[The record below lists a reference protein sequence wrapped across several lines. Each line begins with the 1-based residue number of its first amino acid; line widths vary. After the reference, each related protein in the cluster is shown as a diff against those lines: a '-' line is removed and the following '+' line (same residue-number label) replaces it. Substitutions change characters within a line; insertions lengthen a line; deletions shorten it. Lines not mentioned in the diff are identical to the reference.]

1 MNDKLG
7 ENPEIMA
14 GVAMSLAR
22 ERAALREKH
31 EEKQEE
37 LGNSGVWTAVV
48 VIAVMVATLAL
59 MLFMNAG

>member
-22 ERAALREKH
+22 ERAALREKADQA
-31 EEKQEE
+31 EETSSK
-37 LGNSGVWTAVV
+37 GGAITAIVV
-48 VIAVMVATLAL
+48 VVLLIGTLAL
-59 MLFMNAG
+59 MIAMNPA